1 MRIKRFE
8 APDTTTALAM
18 VKQEMGDDAVILAT
32 RTIAAGRGSIV
43 KKGQETK
50 VEVVAAMDY
59 DLEALSEAGALPRA
73 EKAAPQQ
80 PPQQPP
86 RREPPPEPEPLPVPA
101 PPSALTGPGAIAV
114 AGTDELPAIDRSTS
128 HLEAHDLRRRFAG
141 MLRQQHAVGSTP
153 IRQPATPTIRRPTP
167 PPAAKPAPDE
177 VAQWRDQLIGQLAVA
192 RLPETPATN
201 GPAIIAL
208 VGATGVGKT
217 TTAAKLAAW
226 FSLHHGLKVALF
238 SMDCY
243 RIGATDQLRTYAKIM
258 RLPCEIV
265 LRKQDLTRAIAA
277 HADRDVIIIDTA
289 GKSPYDETHVK
300 ELQEWFAA
308 NKAIAPYLV
317 LSATTKKEDLA
328 NTVTSYRALAING
341 LMLTKIDE
349 TRTYATLCQQVVA
362 SQLPVASVCTGQ
374 RVPEDFMVADL
385 PFLAKL
391 FRRGWEAVVEERISG
406 SGCND
411 WTVQPHREAP

>member
-18 VKQEMGDDAVILAT
+18 VKEEMGEDAVILAT
-32 RTIAAGRGSIV
+32 RTIAASRGNIV
-43 KKGQETK
+43 KKGKESK

-59 DLEALSEAGALPRA
+59 DLDGLTDADLVPLPPRPTP
-73 EKAAPQQ
+73 AAPRPEKTA
-80 PPQQPP
+80 PPQT
-86 RREPPPEPEPLPVPA
+86 RRHGPEEISIAANPD
-101 PPSALTGPGAIAV
+101 SAKTA
-114 AGTDELPAIDRSTS
+114 S

-141 MLRQQHAVGSTP
+141 MLRQHHAGPTTAPSPDAGTRR
-153 IRQPATPTIRRPTP
+153 RQPQ
-167 PPAAKPAPDE
+167 PPAAKPGPKE
-177 VAQWRDQLIGQLAVA
+177 VAQWRDRVIGQLSVIP
-192 RLPETPATN
+192 LPEAPAVG
-201 GPAIIAL
+201 GPEIIAL

-226 FSLHHGLKVALF
+226 FSLHHGLSVALF

-265 LRKQDLTRAIAA
+265 LRKQDLARAIAR
-277 HADRDVIIIDTA
+277 HADKDVIIIDTA
-289 GKSPYDETHVK
+289 GKSPYDQQHIQ
-300 ELQEWFAA
+300 ELEEWFGQDR
-308 NKAIAPYLV
+308 AISPYLV

-328 NTVTSYRALAING
+328 NTVAGYKPLAVTG
-341 LMLTKIDE
+341 LILTKIDE

-362 SQLPVASVCTGQ
+362 SQLPVASLCTGQ
-374 RVPEDFMVADL
+374 RVPEDFMIASR

-391 FRRGWEAVVEERISG
+391 FRQGWDAVVEERTANSG
-406 SGCND
+406 QGD
-411 WTVQPHREAP
+411 WTAPPRKEAP